1 MWWYDAVMNEGLR
14 RLPSVDRLL
23 NTPRLRELAAAHG
36 HGLVVDA
43 VRAVLDEAR
52 QRIRAGDAPPDE
64 TTLVEATVHKV
75 QGLIQPTLRP
85 LINATGVIVH
95 TNLGRAPLS
104 DAALNAMREVGSGYS
119 NLEYDLEAGRR
130 GSRYVHATAL
140 LRRITGAEAAL
151 VVNNNAAAT
160 LLILSVLAQGREVI
174 ISRGQLVEIGGG
186 FRIPEVMAQSGAR
199 LVEVGTTNKTYIED
213 YARAITENTAL
224 LMRVHTSNYRIVGF
238 THQPSLEE
246 LVALGREHGLPVLD
260 DLGSGSLLDTTAFGL
275 AAEPMVQASIQAG
288 ADLVCFSGDK
298 LLGGPQAGII
308 VGRAELVE
316 RIKRFPLTRALRV
329 DKVTLAGLQATL
341 LAYLRGTALQEIPVW
356 RMIAT
361 PVEAL
366 ERRARA
372 WAEALQ
378 AHGISTEVVEG
389 HSAVGGGSLPG
400 ETLPTRLLA
409 LRVASPH
416 ALAARLRA
424 ADPPVIARIER
435 ERLLLDPR
443 TVLPE
448 QDETLIEALSAACCA
463 SGEG

>member
-1 MWWYDAVMNEGLR
+1 MVKDRLR
-14 RLPSVDRLL
+14 QLPSVDRLL
-23 NTPRLRELAAAHG
+23 NTPQLRDLVSVHG
-36 HGLVVDA
+36 HAIVADA
-43 VRAVLDEAR
+43 VRVVLDEAR
-52 QRIRAGDAPPDE
+52 RHILAGNAPPDE
-64 TTLVEATVHKV
+64 PSLIDATARRVEA
-75 QGLIQPTLRP
+75 LIQPTLRP
-85 LINATGVIVH
+85 VINATGVIVH

-104 DAALNAMREVGSGYS
+104 DAALRAMREVGTGYS
-119 NLEYDLEAGRR
+119 NLEYDLGAGRR
-130 GSRYVHATAL
+130 GSRYAHATEL
-140 LRRITGAEAAL
+140 LQRLTGAEAAL

-160 LLILSVLAQGREVI
+160 LLILSALAQGREVI

-224 LMRVHTSNYRIVGF
+224 LMRVHTSNFRIVGF
-238 THQPSLEE
+238 THQASLEE
-246 LVALGREHGLPVLD
+246 LVALGHAHGLPVLD

-275 AAEPMVQASIQAG
+275 APEPMVQASIQAG

-329 DKVTLAGLQATL
+329 DKMTLAGLQATL
-341 LAYLRGTALQEIPVW
+341 LAYLRGTATEEIPVW
-356 RMIAT
+356 RMIAA
-361 PVEAL
+361 PIDEL
-366 ERRARA
+366 QRRAQA
-372 WAEALQ
+372 WAEMLRAN
-378 AHGISTEVVEG
+378 GIPADVIDG

-409 LRVASPH
+409 LSVPSPN

-424 ADPPVIARIER
+424 AKPPVIARIER
-435 ERLLLDPR
+435 GCLLLDPR

-448 QDETLIEALSAACCA
+448 QDASLVAAVKATFRTLS
-463 SGEG
+463 